1 MIKHRPA
8 RAESRSPAL
17 FGASVEIV
25 ARVGW
30 PIRMV
35 CISPGI
41 FGGSHPIELTPAQAQ
56 GLAAA
61 LQDAAESAS

>member
-1 MIKHRPA
+1 MIDDRPA
-8 RAESRSPAL
+8 RTESRSPAL

-35 CISPGI
+35 CCSPGVY
-41 FGGSHPIELTPAQAQ
+41 GGTHPIELTPAQAQ

-61 LQDAAESAS
+61 LQDAAEGVG